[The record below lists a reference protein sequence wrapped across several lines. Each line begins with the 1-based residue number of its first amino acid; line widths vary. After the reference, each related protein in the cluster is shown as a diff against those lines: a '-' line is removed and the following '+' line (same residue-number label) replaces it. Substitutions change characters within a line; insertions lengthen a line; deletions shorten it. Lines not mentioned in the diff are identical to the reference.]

1 MISVELQQAK
11 KNSERSVIYLT
22 SIDSADKDALE
33 NNFMPRYGVC
43 QHCNVPLEYDSE
55 KDEVRCPECGRIYDS
70 FIEPYAELEFPRIE
84 AEEEV
89 SQIHKKISL
98 ADRYSIESEI
108 RRKHLKEAGDILRKA
123 AEALGLSANSAIVK
137 TAQESFAKYIKMQK
151 TRSDSLE
158 MTAYATLLAT
168 ARDLGYAITEETL
181 LNALGKD
188 NPQEVKRLAK
198 QIRSKRREI
207 TNVLKL
213 RTSLVED
220 VDQPLKLFE
229 IYREKFKGIP
239 ILSEHV
245 EAITQKVY
253 DLWSK
258 AKNDLMKLNKIPKS
272 IITSLTYVATLL
284 VLPPEKRVRIR
295 QFDITEIFQTTP
307 ITIRDVLPV
316 ILKYL
321 TPEERQILKAC
332 MRRGRKTSKIDYR
345 KKTNA
350 FRQ

>member
-1 MISVELQQAK
+1 MALQHAK
-11 KNSERSVIYLT
+11 KNTEKNTMHLVTMS
-22 SIDSADKDALE
+22 DMDMDALE
-33 NNFMPRYGVC
+33 SNFMPKYGVC
-43 QHCNVPLEYDSE
+43 QYCNVPLEYDNE
-55 KDEVRCPECGRIYDS
+55 RDEVRCPECGRVYDS
-70 FIEPYAELEFPRIE
+70 FIEPYAELEFPRTE
-84 AEEEV
+84 GEEEV
-89 SQIHKKISL
+89 SQMHRKISL

-108 RRKHLKEAGDILRKA
+108 RRKHLKEASDILRKA
-123 AEALGLSANSAIVK
+123 AEMLGLSASSAIVR
-137 TAQESFAKYIKMQK
+137 TAQESFAKYTKMQK

-158 MTAYATLLAT
+158 ITAYAALLAT

-181 LNALGKD
+181 LTVLGKND
-188 NPQEVKRLAK
+188 PQEIKKLAK

-220 VDQPLKLFE
+220 LDQPLKLLE
-229 IYREKFKGIP
+229 IYRERFKSVP

-253 DLWSK
+253 DLWNK

-272 IITSLTYVATLL
+272 IITSLTYVAALL

-295 QFDITEIFQTTP
+295 QFDITEVFQTTP
-307 ITIRDVLPV
+307 ITIRDVLPI

-321 TPEERQILKAC
+321 TPEERQILKVC
-332 MRRGRKTSKIDYR
+332 MRRGRKTSKLVNKD
-345 KKTNA
+345 K
-350 FRQ
+350 